1 MRIYEMIIKEK
12 MPRSSIK
19 QAISEFQKLSLS
31 KWGKCKPFLVKM
43 SSICTRIKVI
53 VISIQQL

>member
-1 MRIYEMIIKEK
+1 MIIKEK